1 MHLAIKSDR
10 LSIVKLLC
18 ISNFEDA
25 ETLVQ
30 APGLANIKGNINSE
44 VLVKLLGLKTG
55 KLLTPLM
62 TAVE

>member
-1 MHLAIKSDR
+1 
-10 LSIVKLLC
+10 LC

-44 VLVKLLGLKTG
+44 VLVKMLGLKTS

>member
-44 VLVKLLGLKTG
+44 VLVKLLGLKTS
-55 KLLTPLM
+55 KLITPLM